1 MMQVVNSR
9 FNALL
14 SASVLSLVA
23 TVAWSQSITW
33 LGTLTPTGGSSYALG
48 VSNDGLTVV
57 GAANGNAVVWDRAA
71 NTIITVYNGSSNMS
85 RCDAT
90 GAIAVGFTNPG
101 YYSYQT
107 PFMWT
112 RQAGFQWLPPHPD
125 FGWCADIT
133 PSGAIVAGK
142 ARSPSGDNLAAVGT

>member
-1 MMQVVNSR
+1 MKHWAQNGFKALTSACVL
-9 FNALL
+9 ALL
-14 SASVLSLVA
+14 A

-71 NTIITVYNGSSNMS
+71 NTIITVYNGSSSMS

-90 GAIAVGFTNPG
+90 GAIAVGFGQSWLLWLIQNPV
-101 YYSYQT
+101 YVDS
-107 PFMWT
+107 
-112 RQAGFQWLPPHPD
+112 
-125 FGWCADIT
+125 
-133 PSGAIVAGK
+133 
-142 ARSPSGDNLAAVGT
+142 AVGLSVAAPVPRTSAGAPTSPRRAQYAAG